1 MAWDYLQYRLCVL
14 YRNKHGGGGPGLET
28 PPDRLVSTRPYAY
41 TRNPMY
47 LGHLI
52 YLLGLSLALRSWLG
66 AVITI
71 GVALWFRRRV
81 IGR

>member
-1 MAWDYLQYRLCVL
+1 
-14 YRNKHGGGGPGLET
+14 
-28 PPDRLVSTRPYAY
+28 
-41 TRNPMY
+41 MY

-81 IGR
+81 IGDEKLSNQARQALPGVSKESATLDLKEQSWR